1 MWRGRIVVGGGLFA
15 GGGRVVRECG
25 VVVELGVV
33 ELEVGIGCHR
43 LAGTD
48 ALDLAD
54 MLLECPVERCSSD
67 RKVCSDRLRM
77 LLEDH

>member
-15 GGGRVVRECG
+15 GEDRVVRGCG

-54 MLLECPVERCSSD
+54 MLLECLVGKYSSD
-67 RKVCSDRLRM
+67 RKVCSNRLRR